1 MRRGSLHIRVLF
13 PICRTI
19 SWTDIVICYLLQIKE
34 DQKRL
39 WRPEEEE
46 EEEKEEEEEE
56 STCNPGLRT

>member
-1 MRRGSLHIRVLF
+1 
-13 PICRTI
+13 
-19 SWTDIVICYLLQIKE
+19 LLQIKE

>member
-1 MRRGSLHIRVLF
+1 
-13 PICRTI
+13 
-19 SWTDIVICYLLQIKE
+19 LLQIKE

-56 STCNPGLRT
+56 STCNPGLRTWERERENGRGEPLVLVS